1 MKRFFSYWPVWIF
14 GLLILSPN
22 FLVNLVCQS
31 KSFFSLSGIYFSIL
45 SLLLFLTALVIFRV
59 VWIACLILLPFI
71 ILLPMELFYIWEY
84 KFPSTA
90 GIIATVFA
98 TNYQEAAEYASSYLV
113 YLIIGMILI
122 LMVSLFCIYRMKASK
137 LRMKLR
143 FSKAVL
149 VGVII
154 FLCFAFLK
162 NVIKSNYN
170 ILDGTNKTITNI
182 GRTYPFG
189 VLIRFAKFYHEY
201 ERSLFY
207 EKNTKNFRFG
217 AFRKRDISG
226 KEVYV
231 LVIGESSRYDHWGI
245 NGYKRDTSPTL
256 SKLRHLIS
264 FSNIITWFSG
274 TNKSISIMLTRAGAR
289 SPRKCF
295 KERTVISAFREAGF
309 YTCWLSNQSSY
320 GKINLVATIY
330 AGDADS
336 SIFMDR
342 LRISRNRV
350 TCDGVLLKPMRK
362 ILNSKKRKIFLCIHT
377 MGSHWDYSLRYPNR
391 FNIFRPSLK
400 SVKER
405 HFINDI
411 SKKEMIVN
419 AYDNSILYTDW
430 FLGQLINELASRE
443 ITAFMVY
450 LSDHGESLFDD
461 ERHFSGHSHGT
472 KYEIHIP
479 MFVWYSD
486 KYLKYFPDKA
496 KFLYKNRNKQVSTE
510 NLFYTLLDMAGIGY
524 KDEDLTRDLAS
535 NCLIERKRF
544 FMDNTQGRLKDYDDE
559 FKENK

>member
-1 MKRFFSYWPVWIF
+1 MRRFFSYWPVWIF
-14 GLLILSPN
+14 GFLILSPN

-31 KSFFSLSGIYFSIL
+31 KSLFSLSGIYFSIL

-264 FSNIITWFSG
+264 FSNIITWFAR
-274 TNKSISIMLTRAGAR
+274 TNESI
-289 SPRKCF
+289 
-295 KERTVISAFREAGF
+295 
-309 YTCWLSNQSSY
+309 
-320 GKINLVATIY
+320 
-330 AGDADS
+330 
-336 SIFMDR
+336 
-342 LRISRNRV
+342 
-350 TCDGVLLKPMRK
+350 
-362 ILNSKKRKIFLCIHT
+362 
-377 MGSHWDYSLRYPNR
+377 
-391 FNIFRPSLK
+391 
-400 SVKER
+400 
-405 HFINDI
+405 
-411 SKKEMIVN
+411 
-419 AYDNSILYTDW
+419 
-430 FLGQLINELASRE
+430 
-443 ITAFMVY
+443 
-450 LSDHGESLFDD
+450 
-461 ERHFSGHSHGT
+461 
-472 KYEIHIP
+472 
-479 MFVWYSD
+479 
-486 KYLKYFPDKA
+486 
-496 KFLYKNRNKQVSTE
+496 
-510 NLFYTLLDMAGIGY
+510 
-524 KDEDLTRDLAS
+524 
-535 NCLIERKRF
+535 
-544 FMDNTQGRLKDYDDE
+544 
-559 FKENK
+559 